1 MSNSVED
8 QDMDVPDEQKASD
21 SQEQKRTAFSGV
33 DGIVDEQLSGF
44 STKVRDLLQGKRV
57 CYIPYSSS
65 QTPRRPP
72 QIPMAPFSEYVSH
85 FTSPYPVH
93 GYINSFRDGVS
104 AFLDPR
110 KNPRL
115 DSTALVSSS
124 APEVLPVAFSKEDH
138 MQAGN
143 GLTRVELRAGLGE
156 RLESHQGETSNASI
170 SMPVTSGTGESA
182 ASSREPNNSV
192 AESAAI
198 SNIVNQLQP
207 EVINN
212 LAKIMRNVQK
222 NFDRFYVHCVDE
234 ESDVCWEIKVQHVR
248 SCTVKSS
255 AIPFRYTSLLGTPVP
270 GKSSDKPTVTGA
282 HFH

>member
-21 SQEQKRTAFSGV
+21 SQEQKRTPFSGV

-44 STKVRDLLQGKRV
+44 STKVRDLLRGKRV

-85 FTSPYPVH
+85 FNSPFPVH
-93 GYINSFRDGVS
+93 GYINSFRDRVS

-110 KNPRL
+110 KNNL
-115 DSTALVSSS
+115 DSATLVSSS
-124 APEVLPVAFSKEDH
+124 APEVLPVSSTKEDH
-138 MQAGN
+138 MQMGN
-143 GLTRVELRAGLGE
+143 GLTQVEQRAGLGE
-156 RLESHQGETSNASI
+156 RLESHQGETSNASV
-170 SMPVTSGTGESA
+170 STPVTSGTGESA
-182 ASSREPNNSV
+182 ANSRETNNSV
-192 AESAAI
+192 AESASADI
-198 SNIVNQLQP
+198 SDIVNQLQP

-222 NFDRFYVHCVDE
+222 NFDRFYIHCVDE
-234 ESDVCWEIKVQHVR
+234 ESDVCWEIKVQLVR
-248 SCTVKSS
+248 SCAVKSS
-255 AIPFRYTSLLGTPVP
+255 AIQS
-270 GKSSDKPTVTGA
+270 TG
-282 HFH
+282 